1 MDLKSLSPFSRHHT
15 HLRKS
20 EPFEAM
26 RHEINHLFDLSP
38 FHNFNMGGIKVDMR
52 ENKDG
57 ITVSAE
63 LPGVKEEDVFV
74 SLTKDLLS
82 IQGEKKVEKEE
93 KGESYYMT
101 ERSFGS
107 FSRTLRLPYDVEAAK
122 VNAEFDDGILTIK
135 IPAPKTRIEKE
146 KRIAIKKKKK

>member
-1 MDLKSLSPFSRHHT
+1 
-15 HLRKS
+15 
-20 EPFEAM
+20 
-26 RHEINHLFDLSP
+26 
-38 FHNFNMGGIKVDMR
+38 MGGIKVDMR